1 MHFFYLSLY
10 RPLLLAT
17 IFLGALFAP
26 VSQAAIE
33 SYQFDTAQ
41 QEADYK
47 ELIFE
52 LRCLVCQNQ
61 NLADSNAGLAKDLR
75 QQTYKLLVEENAS
88 KQEVIDYM
96 VARYGEFVL
105 YKPPVENHTLL
116 LWAGPALF
124 LLFGFIALWRFIK
137 AQKNAPDEPLD
148 SALEHDPKH
157 RD

>member
-1 MHFFYLSLY
+1 MHSLQ
-10 RPLLLAT
+10 RSFLLM
-17 IFLGALFAP
+17 IFLILGFLSFA
-26 VSQAAIE
+26 SKASIE
-33 SYQFDTAQ
+33 TYQFDNAQ

-75 QQTYKLLVEENAS
+75 EQVHTLLVEKQAS

-105 YKPPVENHTLL
+105 YKPPVKSHTLL
-116 LWAGPALF
+116 LWAGPLLF
-124 LLFGFIALWRFIK
+124 LLIGLIALLRFIK

-148 SALEHDPKH
+148 PNLQN
-157 RD
+157 